1 MIEDKEMGLKIAD
14 NPREAL
20 IKTSIENSKSRILQ
34 TKLMLELEENALIF
48 LETLK

>member
-34 TKLMLELEENALIF
+34 TKLMLELEENALKF